1 MWKLP
6 LPTSRSRRLRRK
18 LKRRQNRRRRR
29 RNLPRRRHHH
39 PQNLSL
45 IVVVVVVVSVV
56 VSLVFSLPP
65 RRSKVASRRLTSVS
79 QALRRETPAGHRAST
94 QPVVSARHSAMVAR
108 VSIALIVVSTLLS
121 VTWPSL
127 RFLFVSVA
135 SLPLVVVFA
144 RVLAPEPMS
153 PRVVSST
160 VKLKNVPPEVPVG
173 VVHTVDSRLVGNSEA
188 RRLCTRRVARIRATS
203 PWSPRLPFSGIRC
216 VIVRFHAGN
225 GRWRLG
231 FWKLFD
237 ARKASHSLRQNLS
250 SSSKSSSSSSW
261 VPSIALAKT
270 LALPLPLLYRS
281 LQ

>member
-1 MWKLP
+1 MWKLLP
-6 LPTSRSRRLRRK
+6 LPTSRSQSRLRRK

-45 IVVVVVVVSVV
+45 IVVV

-216 VIVRFHAGN
+216 VIVRFRAGN

-237 ARKASHSLRQNLS
+237 ARKASHSLRQNVS
-250 SSSKSSSSSSW
+250 SSSSSSW

>member
-1 MWKLP
+1 MWKLLP
-6 LPTSRSRRLRRK
+6 LPTSRSQSRLRRK

-45 IVVVVVVVSVV
+45 IVVVVV

-216 VIVRFHAGN
+216 VIVRFRAGN

-237 ARKASHSLRQNLS
+237 ARKASHSLRQNVS
-250 SSSKSSSSSSW
+250 SSSWWW

-270 LALPLPLLYRS
+270 LALPLPLLYRAI
-281 LQ
+281 Q

>member
-1 MWKLP
+1 MWKLLP
-6 LPTSRSRRLRRK
+6 LPTSRSQSRLRRK

-45 IVVVVVVVSVV
+45 IVVV

-237 ARKASHSLRQNLS
+237 ARKASHSLRQNVS
-250 SSSKSSSSSSW
+250 SSSWWW

-281 LQ
+281 PQ

>member
-1 MWKLP
+1 MWKLLP
-6 LPTSRSRRLRRK
+6 LPTTSRSQSRLRRK

-29 RNLPRRRHHH
+29 RNLPRRRRHH

-45 IVVVVVVVSVV
+45 IDVVVVV

-79 QALRRETPAGHRAST
+79 RALRRETPAGHRAST

-216 VIVRFHAGN
+216 VIVRFRAGN

-237 ARKASHSLRQNLS
+237 ARKASHSLRQNV
-250 SSSKSSSSSSW
+250 SSSSSSW

-270 LALPLPLLYRS
+270 LALTLPLLYRS
-281 LQ
+281 PQ

>member
-1 MWKLP
+1 MWKLLP
-6 LPTSRSRRLRRK
+6 LPSRSRRLRRK

-45 IVVVVVVVSVV
+45 IVVVVVVVVVV

-250 SSSKSSSSSSW
+250 SSSKSSSSSW

>member
-1 MWKLP
+1 MWKLLP
-6 LPTSRSRRLRRK
+6 LPTSRSQSRLRRK

-45 IVVVVVVVSVV
+45 IVVVVVVVVV

-237 ARKASHSLRQNLS
+237 ARKASHSLRQNVS
-250 SSSKSSSSSSW
+250 SLSSSSW

-270 LALPLPLLYRS
+270 LALTLPLLYRS
-281 LQ
+281 PQ

>member
-1 MWKLP
+1 MWKLLP
-6 LPTSRSRRLRRK
+6 LPTTSRSQSRLRRK

-29 RNLPRRRHHH
+29 RNLPRRRRHH

-45 IVVVVVVVSVV
+45 IDVVVVV

-216 VIVRFHAGN
+216 VIVRFRAGN

-237 ARKASHSLRQNLS
+237 ARKASHSLRQNVS
-250 SSSKSSSSSSW
+250 SSSSSSW

-270 LALPLPLLYRS
+270 LALTLPLLYRS
-281 LQ
+281 PQ

>member
-1 MWKLP
+1 MWKLLLP
-6 LPTSRSRRLRRK
+6 LPTSRSQSRLRRK

-29 RNLPRRRHHH
+29 RNLPRRRRHH

-45 IVVVVVVVSVV
+45 IVVVVV

-216 VIVRFHAGN
+216 VIVRFRAGN

-237 ARKASHSLRQNLS
+237 ARKASHSLRQNV
-250 SSSKSSSSSSW
+250 SSSSSSW

-270 LALPLPLLYRS
+270 LALTLPLLYRS
-281 LQ
+281 PQ

>member
-45 IVVVVVVVSVV
+45 IVVVVVVVV

-79 QALRRETPAGHRAST
+79 RALRRETPAGHRAST

-216 VIVRFHAGN
+216 VIVRFRAGN

-237 ARKASHSLRQNLS
+237 ARKASHSLRQNV
-250 SSSKSSSSSSW
+250 SSSSSSW

>member
-1 MWKLP
+1 MWKLLP
-6 LPTSRSRRLRRK
+6 LPTSRSQSRLRRK

-45 IVVVVVVVSVV
+45 IVVVVVV

-216 VIVRFHAGN
+216 VIVRFRAGN

-237 ARKASHSLRQNLS
+237 ARKASHSLRQNV
-250 SSSKSSSSSSW
+250 SSSSSSW